1 MSFDDG
7 DSIEDPLARSQTGIR
22 VHVPFKYDLGGRV
35 KDVDGIRDALTD
47 LRGIGAVEVDQATT
61 RSWNLSY
68 LACHSAVLRCSLPG
82 GTTQIAGSGWR
93 YERNLRIF
101 PWLGV
106 VSVDYE
112 FEPEQ
117 VDTNILNF
125 YDGLVEW
132 KNTDYLPY
140 LRECGVM
147 TDGLAA
153 HTAHAS
159 KSPAQDL
166 HASLVLQLR
175 ARARSYISPR
185 PAIYAFHDFRVCFID
200 NESILDQSV
209 VKRLLW
215 LAEPGAP
222 DGVFEHVDALR
233 FGSVEISS
241 TGWSTVLRASA
252 GAASPEVAKSV
263 SLLNLAHAQWFICQL
278 WINIYD
284 RDFTETENQSV
295 TVGVHELSA
304 CQLSLGRDLSEV
316 GNFDVML
323 KDPNLLRVARSLER
337 SFGVLD
343 HRKAAEHELR
353 ILEDHSRNL
362 TEFAREQTARR
373 LAMLFSLSAAGAV
386 AALVPA
392 LVQINFPPF
401 FTLITVLL
409 LIVLWLGF
417 ALNFAVLLRWRPMSR
432 KRRKPTVSRK
442 RSAG

>member
-1 MSFDDG
+1 MSLDDG
-7 DSIEDPLARSQTGIR
+7 DSIEEPLARSQAGIR

-47 LRGIGAVEVDQATT
+47 LCGTVEIDQATT

-68 LACHSAVLRCSLPG
+68 LACHSAVLRCRLPG
-82 GTTQIAGSGWR
+82 GRTQIAGSDWR
-93 YERNLRIF
+93 YERNLRLF

-106 VSVDYE
+106 LSVDYE

-117 VDTNILNF
+117 ADTNILNF

-140 LRECGVM
+140 LQKCGVM
-147 TDGLAA
+147 TDGLEA
-153 HTAHAS
+153 HTAQAS
-159 KSPAQDL
+159 KVPAQDL

-175 ARARSYISPR
+175 DRAQFYISPR
-185 PAIYAFHDFRVCFID
+185 PALYAFHDFRVCFIG
-200 NESILDQSV
+200 NESTLDPSV
-209 VKRLLW
+209 VQRLLW
-215 LAEPGAP
+215 LADPGAT
-222 DGVFEHVDALR
+222 DDVLERVDALR

-241 TGWSTVLRASA
+241 TGWSTVLHASV
-252 GAASPEVAKSV
+252 GAVSPEVAKSV
-263 SLLNLAHAQWFICQL
+263 SLLNLVHAQWFICQL

-284 RDFTETENQSV
+284 RDFTETENESV

-304 CQLSLGRDLSEV
+304 CQLSLARDLSEV
-316 GNFDVML
+316 GNFDGML

-337 SFGVLD
+337 SFGVLE

-373 LAMLFSLSAAGAV
+373 LAMLFSLSAAGTV

-409 LIVLWLGF
+409 LIILWLGF
-417 ALNFAVLLRWRPMSR
+417 ALNFAVLLRWRPASR
-432 KRRKPTVSRK
+432 KPRRLTVPRK
-442 RSAG
+442 RPAG